1 MTRFC
6 ILLVAILAVAVAQVS
21 AQGPDDQ
28 YVQIYQTIQQADQLK
43 GTGQSD
49 MARDK
54 YHEAQAALKRLQST
68 FPTWNPKVIQF
79 RLNYVEEKLDPL
91 LKLRPAA
98 SAPPTPAA
106 PAAPE
111 AEAKPSPAL
120 AEKENQIRGLNDEV
134 ARLHADRSL
143 LEAKLKEA
151 LSAQPASMDPRELT
165 KAEEKIKTL
174 EKEKDLLKVSFEQ
187 MQIKQA
193 KLIDSSVMGQTQ
205 KALAETNH
213 QLEQQKETIA
223 ALTQERSVLQ
233 TRLQA
238 VGEQEAAAKL
248 AQAERES
255 LKSQLADLKR
265 SDRSAALEKE
275 LISAKAAAQAN
286 AASAGSLQTTLTA
299 LREEKAAVEKE
310 RASLLEK
317 LLAASSVAAKPGTD
331 ETSRI
336 KRLEKE
342 RDQRIAA
349 LQRELRV
356 AQAATERNAAAMAT
370 LQSNLKALRE
380 ERAAWQSEKAALQ
393 VKLNRASNA
402 AKTTKPTADESSR
415 IKQVEKERD
424 AKIALLQKDLTS
436 AKATAESNTTAMT
449 ALQSNLKALREE
461 KAAWE
466 KEKASLRARLAES
479 SAAAKTSKPSA
490 DESSRIKQL
499 EKERDAK
506 IALLQKDLSS
516 AKTAADSKALAVKGL
531 ESALKTMREEKSA
544 LEKEKATWQVKAAAP
559 AASVKPGA
567 RESSR
572 VKQLEDERDELLKKL
587 NAAAKELYD
596 NKARGESSPAG
607 QLTNE
612 IAAMRAR
619 LDVYESKKAP
629 FTPEELALFKTTPLV
644 AAETD
649 PNAGKKPSKEP
660 PAGAG
665 LLLAEAQRAF
675 AARRYDEA
683 EKKYLQ
689 VLKLDERNVF
699 TLANLASIQMEQN
712 RLEDAETNLK
722 LALREDANDA
732 FSLFQM
738 GILKFRQE
746 KYDEALDTL
755 SRAAQ
760 LDPKNP
766 ETQNYLGITLSQK
779 GQRGPAEA
787 ALRKAIQLAPG
798 YAVAHHNLAVIYASQ
813 QPPFLELARWH
824 YQKALATG
832 HAENPELEKLLN
844 PPKAPPG
851 DK

>member
-1 MTRFC
+1 
-6 ILLVAILAVAVAQVS
+6 
-21 AQGPDDQ
+21 
-28 YVQIYQTIQQADQLK
+28 
-43 GTGQSD
+43 
-49 MARDK
+49 
-54 YHEAQAALKRLQST
+54 
-68 FPTWNPKVIQF
+68 
-79 RLNYVEEKLDPL
+79 
-91 LKLRPAA
+91 
-98 SAPPTPAA
+98 
-106 PAAPE
+106 
-111 AEAKPSPAL
+111 
-120 AEKENQIRGLNDEV
+120 
-134 ARLHADRSL
+134 
-143 LEAKLKEA
+143 
-151 LSAQPASMDPRELT
+151 MDPRELT

-436 AKATAESNTTAMT
+436 AKATAERDTAARA
-449 ALQSNLKALREE
+449 ALQSSLTALREE

-466 KEKASLRARLAES
+466 KEKASLQARLSES
-479 SAAAKTSKPSA
+479 SAAAKTPKPSA

-559 AASVKPGA
+559 AAPVKPGA

-572 VKQLEDERDELLKKL
+572 VKQLRMSGMS
-587 NAAAKELYD
+587 Y
-596 NKARGESSPAG
+596 
-607 QLTNE
+607 
-612 IAAMRAR
+612 
-619 LDVYESKKAP
+619 
-629 FTPEELALFKTTPLV
+629 
-644 AAETD
+644 
-649 PNAGKKPSKEP
+649 
-660 PAGAG
+660 
-665 LLLAEAQRAF
+665 
-675 AARRYDEA
+675 
-683 EKKYLQ
+683 
-689 VLKLDERNVF
+689 
-699 TLANLASIQMEQN
+699 
-712 RLEDAETNLK
+712 
-722 LALREDANDA
+722 
-732 FSLFQM
+732 
-738 GILKFRQE
+738 
-746 KYDEALDTL
+746 
-755 SRAAQ
+755 
-760 LDPKNP
+760 
-766 ETQNYLGITLSQK
+766 
-779 GQRGPAEA
+779 
-787 ALRKAIQLAPG
+787 
-798 YAVAHHNLAVIYASQ
+798 
-813 QPPFLELARWH
+813 
-824 YQKALATG
+824 
-832 HAENPELEKLLN
+832 
-844 PPKAPPG
+844 
-851 DK
+851 